1 MKSFQGSTLSKL
13 DESGRLKL
21 PPNVVAD
28 FKSVDP
34 TGNVSL
40 KYLPEGAIFIKP
52 ANQATPAPTADS
64 DNDKAY
70 EENDEM
76 RIRERLGSLLSSSD
90 TISPQGRLTLPL
102 RLLKRIGVYTGEE
115 IALVGVG
122 KGYEVWKPEAL
133 EEELDKEL
141 AQRRRRYE
149 HTRDQLTE

>member
-52 ANQATPAPTADS
+52 ANQVSPEPSLDS
-64 DNDKAY
+64 DDDNDY

-76 RIRERLGSLLSSSD
+76 RIRLRQRYLLNSSD

-102 RLLKRIGVYTGEE
+102 RLLKRIGVDTGEE

-141 AQRRRRYE
+141 AQRRHQYE
-149 HTRDQLTE
+149 QKRDKTMD

>member
-52 ANQATPAPTADS
+52 ANQVSPEPSADS
-64 DNDKAY
+64 DDDNDY

-76 RIRERLGSLLSSSD
+76 RIRLRQRYLLNSSD

-102 RLLKRIGVYTGEE
+102 RLLKRIGVDTGEE

-141 AQRRRRYE
+141 AQRRHQYE
-149 HTRDQLTE
+149 QKRDKTMD

>member
-52 ANQATPAPTADS
+52 ANQVSPEPSADS
-64 DNDKAY
+64 DDDNDY

-76 RIRERLGSLLSSSD
+76 RIRLRQRYLLNSSD

-141 AQRRRRYE
+141 AQRRRQYE
-149 HTRDQLTE
+149 QKRDKTTD

>member
-52 ANQATPAPTADS
+52 ANQVSPEPSADS
-64 DNDKAY
+64 DDDNDY

-76 RIRERLGSLLSSSD
+76 RIRLRQRYLLNSSD

-102 RLLKRIGVYTGEE
+102 RLLKRIGVDTGEE

-141 AQRRRRYE
+141 AQRRRQYE
-149 HTRDQLTE
+149 QKRDKTTD

>member
-28 FKSVDP
+28 FKSVDS

-52 ANQATPAPTADS
+52 ANPVSPKPSSDS
-64 DNDKAY
+64 GDDGY
-70 EENDEM
+70 EENDEL
-76 RIRERLGSLLSSSD
+76 RIRARLGSLLSSSD
-90 TISPQGRLTLPL
+90 TISPQGRLTIPA
-102 RLLKRIGVYTGEE
+102 RLLKRIGVNYGEE

-122 KGYEVWKPEAL
+122 CGYEIWNPETL
-133 EEELDKEL
+133 EAELDMEL

-149 HTRDQLTE
+149 RTRDKPME